1 TVRLEDDSDS
11 ESPKLSV
18 SIDATIKNVISQ
30 EEAEKYLQMAHEF
43 CPYSKATQGNINVD
57 LNVNVVD

>member
-1 TVRLEDDSDS
+1 MDSDS

>member
-1 TVRLEDDSDS
+1 
-11 ESPKLSV
+11 
-18 SIDATIKNVISQ
+18 
-30 EEAEKYLQMAHEF
+30 MAHEF

>member
-1 TVRLEDDSDS
+1 
-11 ESPKLSV
+11 
-18 SIDATIKNVISQ
+18 
-30 EEAEKYLQMAHEF
+30 QMAHEF

>member
-1 TVRLEDDSDS
+1 
-11 ESPKLSV
+11 
-18 SIDATIKNVISQ
+18 
-30 EEAEKYLQMAHEF
+30 AHEF